1 MHAAFRRPSF
11 SSAVFYHDPRAALE
25 WLERAFG
32 FTRSLV
38 VSDAQGRIA
47 HAEMSFGDGVV
58 MIGSGGWS
66 DFAVSPSSLDG
77 KNTQCV
83 HVQLESDID
92 AHCERARA
100 AGAVIVQEPADQFY
114 GDRTYRARDPE
125 RHVWTFGQTVRR
137 VSLEEAGQGSGLTI
151 EGWK

>member
-1 MHAAFRRPSF
+1 MHATFRRPSF
-11 SSAVFYHDPRAALE
+11 SSAVFCRDPRVALE

-38 VSDAQGRIA
+38 VGDAQGRVA

-58 MIGSGGWS
+58 MIGTGGWS
-66 DFAVSPSSLDG
+66 DFAVSASLLDG

-100 AGAVIVQEPADQFY
+100 AGAVILQAPADQFY
-114 GDRTYRARDPE
+114 GDRTYRACDPE
-125 RHVWTFGQTVRR
+125 RHVWTFRR
-137 VSLEEAGQGSGLTI
+137 CAAFRSKKPSRAAG
-151 EGWK
+151 

>member
-1 MHAAFRRPSF
+1 MHATFRRPSF
-11 SSAVFYHDPRAALE
+11 SSAVFYSDPRVALE

-47 HAEMSFGDGVV
+47 YAEMSFGDGVV
-58 MIGSGGWS
+58 MIGAGGWS
-66 DFAVSPSSLDG
+66 DFAVSPSWLDG

-100 AGAVIVQEPADQFY
+100 AGGHPA
-114 GDRTYRARDPE
+114 GARRSVLRRP
-125 RHVWTFGQTVRR
+125 HVPCAR
-137 VSLEEAGQGSGLTI
+137 S
-151 EGWK
+151 